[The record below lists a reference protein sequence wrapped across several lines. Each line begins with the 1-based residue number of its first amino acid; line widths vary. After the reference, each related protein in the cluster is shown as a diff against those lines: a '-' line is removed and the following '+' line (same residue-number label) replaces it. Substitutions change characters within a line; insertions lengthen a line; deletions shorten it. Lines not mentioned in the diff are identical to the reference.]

1 MMADRRKHILVI
13 RFSALGD
20 VVILAPILKQK
31 MVENPG
37 IDVTVAAPQ
46 ILAPFFAGVPGL
58 SFIGIDKHAGNIKIF
73 RILKACRPT
82 VVADLHSV
90 ARTFL
95 LDFLFLLNFIPV
107 HVLMKQRIK
116 RRRLLKH
123 KDIQLATSWQH
134 YDYVLRQCGLGGIGV
149 MPPYIEHKS
158 SPDGVVRVGIAPFS
172 TSEGKNYPVDK
183 MEMVVS
189 MLSGQP
195 SVEVWLFGGKKY
207 EVTFREWADKYPN
220 VRVSDVSFGE
230 ELELIKKLDVMV
242 SMDSAN
248 LHFAS
253 ALGVPAVT
261 VWGATHPYCGFAGWR
276 QNPEWSVQADLPC
289 RPCSIYGS
297 KPCYKGTYE
306 CMHLIPPERIYEKI
320 MSIVSEK

>member
-1 MMADRRKHILVI
+1 MADRRKHILVI

-31 MVENPG
+31 MADNPG
-37 IDVTVAAPQ
+37 VEVTVAAPQ
-46 ILAPFFAGVPGL
+46 MLEPFFSGVPNL
-58 SFIGIDKHAGNIKIF
+58 SFIGIDRHAGNF
-73 RILKACRPT
+73 RIFKKLKACRPT

-90 ARTFL
+90 TRSFL

-107 HVLMKQRIK
+107 HVMLKQRMK

-134 YDYVLRQCGLGGIGV
+134 YDYVLRQCGLDGIGV
-149 MPPYIEHKS
+149 MPPYLEHKP
-158 SPDGVVRVGIAPFS
+158 SPDGIVRIGIAPFS
-172 TSEGKNYPVDK
+172 TSQGKNYPVEK
-183 MEMVVS
+183 MEKVIS
-189 MLSGQP
+189 LLAGQP
-195 SVEVWLFGGKKY
+195 SFEVWLFGGRKY
-207 EVTFREWADKYPN
+207 DVKFKEWTEKYPY
-220 VRVSDVSFGE
+220 VGISDSTSFDS

-248 LHFAS
+248 LHFVS
-253 ALGVPAVT
+253 ALEVPAVT

-297 KPCYKGTYE
+297 KPCVKGTYE
-306 CMHLIPPERIYEKI
+306 CMQLISPEMIFEKV
-320 MSIVSEK
+320 MSVISEK